1 MKFKFLLEE
10 YGDDLAK
17 TIRNDLKKAGYK
29 VPAQVTVKQRRGG
42 YSTALDV
49 VIKDLHVDF
58 NDVNDIAH
66 KYEVVRRDVRS
77 GDILSGANTYIFVK
91 YDDRAEEAAKEMYRP
106 KVIEIIQQG
115 LADEGRPINVGK
127 GLEISFPLDDSAYSK
142 IDIRTVEPWT
152 RTSHGWPIDQSYV
165 AEYKGKM
172 IGKGYGKKTPLWRLL
187 FDYGIEP

>member
-1 MKFKFLLEE
+1 MKFRFLLEE

-58 NDVNDIAH
+58 NDVSDIAQ
-66 KYEVVRRDVRS
+66 KYEEISRDVRS
-77 GDILSGANTYIFVK
+77 GEILSGGNTFIFVK
-91 YDDRAEEAAKEMYRP
+91 YDYRAEEAAKEMYRP

-127 GLEISFPLDDSAYSK
+127 GLEISFPLDNSSYK

-152 RTSHGWPIDQSYV
+152 RTVHGWPIDQSYY
-165 AEYKGKM
+165 AEYKGKRVSN
-172 IGKGYGKKTPLWRLL
+172 YGKNKPLWRLL